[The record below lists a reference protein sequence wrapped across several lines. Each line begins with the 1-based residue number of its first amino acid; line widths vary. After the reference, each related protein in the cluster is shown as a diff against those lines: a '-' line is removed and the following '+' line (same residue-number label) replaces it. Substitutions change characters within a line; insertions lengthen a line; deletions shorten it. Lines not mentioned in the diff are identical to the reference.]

1 MKLTISARNF
11 ELTDALKDFAKKKAT
26 KLERFDHYLIDS
38 HLVLEKDKSTS
49 IIELTMVVKH
59 ATINS
64 LVKNPDIYLGISE
77 VVKKVER
84 QLEKYEARF
93 RERKRTAMKT
103 KRI

>member
-1 MKLTISARNF
+1 MNLTITARNF
-11 ELTDALKDFAKKKAT
+11 ELTDALKDFAEKKAA
-26 KLERFDHYLIDS
+26 KLERFDHYLIDG
-38 HLVLEKDKSTS
+38 HLILEKDKSMS
-49 IIELTMVVKH
+49 VIELTMVVKH
-59 ATINS
+59 ANINS
-64 LVKNPDIYLGISE
+64 QVKNPDIYLGISE

>member
-1 MKLTISARNF
+1 MNLTISARNF
-11 ELTDALKDFAKKKAT
+11 ELTDALKDFAEKKAA
-26 KLERFDHYLIDS
+26 KLERFDHYLIDG

-49 IIELTMVVKH
+49 VIELTMVVKH

-64 LVKNPDIYLGISE
+64 RVKNPDIYLGISE

-84 QLEKYEARF
+84 QLIKYEARF

-103 KRI
+103 KRA

>member
-11 ELTDALKDFAKKKAT
+11 DLTDALKDFAEKKAA
-26 KLERFDHYLIDS
+26 KLERFDHYIIDG
-38 HLVLEKDKSTS
+38 HLVLEKDKTIS
-49 IIELTMVVKH
+49 IIELTMIVKH

-64 LVKNPDIYLGISE
+64 RVKNPDIYLGITE

-93 RERKRTAMKT
+93 RERKRVAMKT
-103 KRI
+103 RRG

>member
-1 MKLTISARNF
+1 VNLTISARNF
-11 ELTDALKDFAKKKAT
+11 ELTDALKDFAEKKAA
-26 KLERFDHYLIDS
+26 KLERFDHYLIDG

-64 LVKNPDIYLGISE
+64 RVKNPDIYLGISE

-84 QLEKYEARF
+84 QLERYEARF
-93 RERKRTAMKT
+93 RERKRISMKT
-103 KRI
+103 KRV